1 MTSKDKEKIQ
11 DIYQRNKTMTMMLMM
26 VIMTKMVGHKNRR
39 DLEFTKEATYFMQI
53 GANSLLQT
61 HC

>member
-1 MTSKDKEKIQ
+1 
-11 DIYQRNKTMTMMLMM
+11 MTMMLMM
-26 VIMTKMVGHKNRR
+26 VIMTKMVGYKNCR
-39 DLEFTKEATYFMQI
+39 DLEFTKQATYFMQI